1 MWCPSTLVKPRRI
14 EVAARVVDGWTLKSY
29 IWEDTD
35 SGRLIGYNHHFQRT
49 VSGSF
54 MEFVR
59 FDLHRRGE
67 PSEDAPHIHIRLQS
81 RPILRLDESI
91 KIFGKVVDEIP
102 CIEKVIR

>member
-1 MWCPSTLVKPRRI
+1 MAKPRRI
-14 EVAARVVDGWTLKSY
+14 DVAARIVDGWTLKSY

-49 VSGSF
+49 APSGF

-81 RPILRLDESI
+81 KPILRLDESI
-91 KIFGKVVDEIP
+91 EMFGEVVDEIP
-102 CIEKVIR
+102 RIEKVIR